1 MNNENQYKAGVCN
14 IGPEETRR
22 RMKAGHTGAVA
33 TILLLIIFI
42 AADVPPGYRL
52 LTAMPAMM
60 AASGY
65 IQASMRFCAYFGL
78 ASVFNF
84 AALGNQTKIEDKHFQ
99 SIDKRKAYQIISYS
113 VLVGLVVGVLSFVL
127 S

>member
-1 MNNENQYKAGVCN
+1 
-14 IGPEETRR
+14 
-22 RMKAGHTGAVA
+22 
-33 TILLLIIFI
+33 
-42 AADVPPGYRL
+42 
-52 LTAMPAMM
+52 M

-65 IQASMRFCAYFGL
+65 IQASLRFCAYFGL
-78 ASVFNF
+78 ASLFNF
-84 AALGNQTKIEDKHFQ
+84 AVFGYQTKIEDKHVQ